1 MRRNVG
7 TQTSRFAPVDFL
19 VLVNG
24 MLHGK
29 LDGWFLTEPEEIV
42 EHEKRR
48 KIRDDAEAVVTKEQ
62 RRVEVAARAARKRR
76 VGRPSIPRA
85 EKIMRLKGPAR
96 KGKRKGR
103 KKMNY

>member
-1 MRRNVG
+1 MKVRIWLRRNVG

-62 RRVEVAARAARKRR
+62 RRVGKRR